1 MTLSR
6 KRREKG
12 NNDYIRER
20 HVGGRQRQ
28 RVSQR
33 QRLERGR
40 QQLRGILTALTLT

>member
-28 RVSQR
+28 LVSQR
-33 QRLERGR
+33 QCLDQHGW
-40 QQLRGILTALTLT
+40 QPLRGVKQPYLT